1 MGIDFDPLAGLKT
14 DDLKNQ
20 LSILRED
27 LVSRQSSYAEQM
39 IALDAAM
46 NDIKKMEE
54 KATFVV
60 AQLDQIAVLT
70 TPPPPS
76 DAEIASD
83 ALDRYFTDPIFL
95 ASAGIGGIGGVAMMV
110 GGLAPP
116 VMKLIGKAPKLGK
129 ATKLAKSSKFMKV
142 LRFGKGAVALSAA
155 IAVIELVVGM
165 ASAQAINKQLK
176 KDKAVLNKHID
187 EADAEIAE
195 LQSAT
200 REAEGLVKS
209 LLADSELGDLEHD
222 AAIAA
227 YVRMMN
233 EAIAG
238 LSAQK
243 AKIRMVRKMV
253 LHGTM
258 ERADIAAMTDVE
270 ESVVERIE
278 KRVRVERALVEGRSV
293 VEAAR
298 ETGLAAQQVVEI
310 EGVVRARNEAV
321 AVEDAEQ
328 VAEIL
333 NVPVAVVLGE
343 GEATL
348 PLLAPSWA
356 DIEADGDL
364 DAIGRKAVLSA
375 DALARLRT
383 ELRSKA
389 ALAGGGSPDD
399 VAASSGRPIEDIAEW
414 GIDVAEGRAD
424 VAILRRDGKLGKPS
438 LVAAQM
444 RLPLSLVA

>member
-1 MGIDFDPLAGLKT
+1 M
-14 DDLKNQ
+14 
-20 LSILRED
+20 
-27 LVSRQSSYAEQM
+27 V
-39 IALDAAM
+39 
-46 NDIKKMEE
+46 
-54 KATFVV
+54 
-60 AQLDQIAVLT
+60 
-70 TPPPPS
+70 
-76 DAEIASD
+76 
-83 ALDRYFTDPIFL
+83 
-95 ASAGIGGIGGVAMMV
+95 V

-129 ATKLAKSSKFMKV
+129 AATVAKSTKFMKV
-142 LRFGKGAVALSAA
+142 LKFGKGAVALSAA
-155 IAVIELVVGM
+155 IAVIELLVGM

-176 KDKAVLNKHID
+176 KDMAVLNKHID

-195 LQSAT
+195 LKEAT
-200 REAEGLVKS
+200 SEAEGLVKS
-209 LLADSELGDLEHD
+209 LLKDSDLGDLEHD

-253 LHGTM
+253 LHGVM
-258 ERADIAAMTDVE
+258 EPADIAAMTDVDE
-270 ESVVERIE
+270 AVVESIE

-298 ETGLAAQQVVEI
+298 ETGLEADQVIEI

-321 AVEDAEQ
+321 AGEDAEK

-333 NVPVAVVLGE
+333 KVPVAVVLGE
-343 GEATL
+343 GEATF

-356 DIEADGDL
+356 EIETDGDL
-364 DAIGRKAVLSA
+364 IAIGRKAVLSA
-375 DALARLRT
+375 DALGRLRN
-383 ELRSKA
+383 ELRAKS
-389 ALAGGGSPDD
+389 ALASGGSPED

-414 GIDVAEGRAD
+414 GLEVAEGRSD
-424 VAILRRDGKLGKPS
+424 IAILKRDGKLGKPS